1 MDKFFVL
8 PELIIKLKFDKV
20 LEPSYFLFY
29 SISLKNRKSKINRI
43 IISYQK
49 NYYFFF
55 FFLIFTFLINLSFF

>member
-49 NYYFFF
+49 N
-55 FFLIFTFLINLSFF
+55 